1 MNLVYL
7 ISNKIKLDIVSV
19 ENMNLVSLS
28 TLSIFIEDEIK
39 NNCWSNIVTLCT
51 VMKDWAISTK
61 IFLDLYLSATALS
74 ANAHIQLFSQHSLQ
88 IRDLTYREVNE
99 AKLKFKK

>member
-19 ENMNLVSLS
+19 EYLNLVSLS

-39 NNCWSNIVTLCT
+39 QLLVKHC
-51 VMKDWAISTK
+51 
-61 IFLDLYLSATALS
+61 DLVYSHKGLGYI
-74 ANAHIQLFSQHSLQ
+74 H
-88 IRDLTYREVNE
+88 
-99 AKLKFKK
+99 